1 MPAKKN
7 PTATRG
13 NRATSSTL
21 QASKPEVTQNET
33 TEVNELPDFSSKK
46 VWVFELIGI
55 KPAVLK
61 ISNNDLR
68 SYNKET
74 QRYEAIRFCEN
85 EDSIWVSEQPEQVKK
100 GFNIFSD
107 GSLEVDNTETTRL
120 EFLFRHPDYNK
131 KFRLVDR
138 DRDAK
143 AQLQESKAV
152 YEAQKTAWEMKLA
165 ELRVLAM
172 AKGFPTESEAI
183 MRTAMV
189 DFARTNHEAFMDML
203 DNPIIKITAKLR
215 DAMNKGV
222 ISNDGT
228 HLRWADSGSKIITL
242 PNGVE
247 AVEYASRHFVN
258 PTEGNTAFLQ
268 ELDRKVS

>member
-1 MPAKKN
+1 MPVKKS
-7 PTATRG
+7 PAATRG
-13 NRATSSTL
+13 NKTSEPV
-21 QASKPEVTQNET
+21 SKPEVKQTQT
-33 TEVNELPDFSSKK
+33 TESQELPDFSSKK

-61 ISNNDLR
+61 IANNDLR
-68 SYNKET
+68 AYNSNTK
-74 QRYEAIRFCEN
+74 RYEAIRFCEN

-143 AQLQESKAV
+143 AQLEESKAV
-152 YEAQKTAWEMKLA
+152 YEAQKTAWEMNLSD
-165 ELRVLAM
+165 LRVLAM

-189 DFARTNHEAFMDML
+189 DFARTNHEAFVDML
-203 DNPIIKITAKLR
+203 DNPIVKITAKLR
-215 DAMNKGV
+215 DAMNRGV

-247 AVEYASRHFVN
+247 AVEYAARHFVN

-268 ELDRKVS
+268 ELDRKLK